1 MAAKDNG
8 TTPDDARDG
17 GPDAERRVKDF
28 AARAEQVAR
37 ERAGQLRERARDYYD
52 EAYDR
57 FDTAQRYVVER
68 VQEKPLQSTLAA
80 VGIGVIIGLL
90 LGGGRRR

>member
-8 TTPDDARDG
+8 TTADARNEATS
-17 GPDAERRVKDF
+17 DAERRVRDF

-37 ERAGQLRERARDYYD
+37 ERAEQLRARARDYYD

-57 FDTAQRYVVER
+57 LDTAQRYVVER
-68 VQEKPLQSTLAA
+68 VQEKPLQSTLVA
-80 VGIGVIIGLL
+80 VGVGVVIGLL
-90 LGGGRRR
+90 LGGRRR